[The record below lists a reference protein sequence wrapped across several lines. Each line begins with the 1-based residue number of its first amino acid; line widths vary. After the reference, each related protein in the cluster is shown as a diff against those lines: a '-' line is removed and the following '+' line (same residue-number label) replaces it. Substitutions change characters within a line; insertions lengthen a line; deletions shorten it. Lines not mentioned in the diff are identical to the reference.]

1 MKLIVI
7 SALTALLAGC
17 ATSQAPAASA
27 AAAET
32 LRVVETDARIGLSS
46 SRIDSFSAGP
56 GQSMLIS
63 TYGGGLYRVMLQP
76 PCRGEAGFAE
86 RAAIEPGGGDTF
98 DKFSKIRLNGR
109 VCSVASIDRV
119 ERVKPS

>member
-1 MKLIVI
+1 MKFFMI
-7 SALTALLAGC
+7 SAVAALLAGC
-17 ATSQAPAASA
+17 ATSEAPAPSA
-27 AAAET
+27 TADET
-32 LRVVETDARIGLSS
+32 LRVVETDARITLSS
-46 SRIDSFSAGP
+46 STIDSFSAGP
-56 GQSMLIS
+56 DQSMLIS

-76 PCRGEAGFAE
+76 PCRGEARFTE
-86 RAAIEPGGGDTF
+86 RAAIEAGGSDTF